1 MATVCYIFRKPQ
13 ITYFSIERIFNL
25 LSGKV
30 KKRFTVDHLVM
41 RHGRLMPWQVV
52 SNFKALHRVKADIY
66 HVTGDVH
73 YLTLG
78 LPKDKTILTIHDCVF
93 MYQTAGLKRLFL
105 KYLFLVWPV
114 RHCRIITTISEKT
127 REDII
132 RFTGCAPE
140 KVVVV
145 PNPVD
150 EHFVYKKKIFNR
162 ECPVFLFVGTAPHK
176 NLARVIEALKG
187 VNCVLDIVGKVPDNL
202 KDIIKSTQ
210 LKFRESINISNE
222 ELANKYV
229 DCDALLFPSTFEGF
243 GLPIVEAQ
251 KSGRPV
257 ITSINSPMKDVAGKG
272 ACIVD
277 PTDVQSIRQGIL
289 RVIEDEEFRNC
300 IVQEGFENLKQ
311 YLPETIAERYMDQY
325 RTILS

>member
-13 ITYFSIERIFNL
+13 LTYFSIERIFYL

-30 KKRFTVDHLVM
+30 SKHFTVERLVM
-41 RHGRLMPWQVV
+41 PHGRLLPWNVI
-52 SNFKALHRVKADIY
+52 SNFRALRRVKADIY

-73 YLTLG
+73 YLVLG
-78 LPKDKTILTIHDCVF
+78 LPRNKTILTIHDCVF
-93 MYQTAGLKRLFL
+93 MYRTSGLKRLFL
-105 KYLFLVWPV
+105 KYMFLVWPV
-114 RHCRIITTISEKT
+114 RHCRVITTISEKT

-150 EHFVYKKKIFNR
+150 EHFVYKKKTFNR
-162 ECPVFLFVGTAPHK
+162 ECPVLLFVGTAPHK

-202 KDIIKSTQ
+202 KDIMKTDQ
-210 LKFRESINISNE
+210 VKMRESINISNE
-222 ELANKYV
+222 ELADKYV

-257 ITSINSPMKDVAGKG
+257 ITSIKSPMKDVAGKG

-289 RVIEDEEFRNC
+289 RVIEDEEYRNC
-300 IVQEGFENLKQ
+300 IVQEGFENLKK
-311 YLPETIAERYMDQY
+311 YLPEAIADRYMDQY
-325 RTILS
+325 RTVLS